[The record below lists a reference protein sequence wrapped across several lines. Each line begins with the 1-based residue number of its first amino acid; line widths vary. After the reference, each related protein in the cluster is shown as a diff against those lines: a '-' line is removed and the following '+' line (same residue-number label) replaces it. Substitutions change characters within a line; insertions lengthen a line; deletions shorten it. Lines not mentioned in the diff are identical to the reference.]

1 MVAPLL
7 PLAMMSM
14 MPGMMP
20 GMGLAMGAG
29 AMAGGG
35 LMGGLG
41 KGIGNALGGGGGLFG
56 GQKPKDIKFDKVT
69 IKSLEI
75 KDVSITNLSIGSTDK
90 AEEGDKEEEDKG
102 KIVDK
107 TLTSDLEQE
116 GSLTEKGF
124 VGGME
129 DSVASPI
136 EGLSDSNSEL
146 NEVLTGK
153 SSIGGGFPELTSDTG
168 SMDSGISEIADN
180 TKILEEMFNWKD
192 KEKEGQKGWL
202 ESIFDYILEGY
213 DKLWGSIT
221 DIAKGAY
228 TVVAD
233 FVNGLWDKMV
243 ESAQL
248 AIEAFVAVSSEA
260 REWVGQITESIQMV
274 SGEMREWIVELAG
287 VGIEIGE
294 AIGEQVRKTFDTFVD
309 QLNKTAANLSDIA
322 VNIGTAVSEQLQGWV
337 SLASTEVLKWTESI
351 ANIGIDIGKVVG
363 DEVRA
368 TLTTVTDSLT
378 DVVGS
383 LSTAATDL
391 ASAAGTLMEGAG
403 SLAEGAGKGI
413 GGVLGGL
420 LHGEGDTIIKMD
432 DTRLYNQLTTQI
444 QEITRGISVLDNIL
458 TELETTNSIL
468 ESCICP
474 GLALESENL
483 TIMPTLDPG
492 LALESENLTI
502 VPGDQNTDELQ
513 TAIQENVA
521 QEAIS
526 TERESNNAL
535 GKSGVISK
543 THLNQRPT
551 DINIGQNVDKSRGM
565 TPSYTKAPPKP
576 RGHSSRTVNELTT
589 YNQYPKWRTRM
600 G

>member
-29 AMAGGG
+29 AMGGG
-35 LMGGLG
+35 LMGGFG
-41 KGIGNALGGGGGLFG
+41 KGAKALGGALGGGLFG

-192 KEKEGQKGWL
+192 KEEKGAKGIT
-202 ESIFDYILEGY
+202 ESIVDGINDLLVNLGH
-213 DKLWGSIT
+213 GI
-221 DIAKGAY
+221 INVVKGAY
-228 TVVAD
+228 EFISN

-243 ESAQL
+243 EAAHL
-248 AIEAFVAVSSEA
+248 AIKAFVAVSSEA

-274 SGEMREWIVELAG
+274 SGEMREWVTDLAG

-294 AIGEQVRKTFDTFVD
+294 AIGNQVRETFTTFVD
-309 QLNKTAANLSDIA
+309 ALNSTAANLSDIA

-383 LSTAATDL
+383 LSEAVKDL
-391 ASAAGTLMEGAG
+391 AAAAGSLMEGFGKGAG
-403 SLAEGAGKGI
+403 GLAEGLGKGL
-413 GGVLGGL
+413 GGVIW
-420 LHGEGDTIIKMD
+420 GEGDTVVKMD

-492 LALESENLTI
+492 LAL
-502 VPGDQNTDELQ
+502 
-513 TAIQENVA
+513 
-521 QEAIS
+521 
-526 TERESNNAL
+526 
-535 GKSGVISK
+535 
-543 THLNQRPT
+543 
-551 DINIGQNVDKSRGM
+551 
-565 TPSYTKAPPKP
+565 
-576 RGHSSRTVNELTT
+576 
-589 YNQYPKWRTRM
+589 
-600 G
+600 

>member
-1 MVAPLL
+1 MAESTPQTSNQGPPSLG
-7 PLAMMSM
+7 MMSM
-14 MPGMMP
+14 VGGMLP

-29 AMAGGG
+29 AMGGG
-35 LMGGLG
+35 LMNSLG
-41 KGIGNALGGGGGLFG
+41 KGTKALGGALGGGLFG

-75 KDVSITNLSIGSTDK
+75 KDVSITNLSIGSMDK
-90 AEEGDKEEEDKG
+90 AEEGDFDKAEEDKG

-124 VGGME
+124 FGGME

-153 SSIGGGFPELTSDTG
+153 SAIGGGFPELTSDTG

-192 KEKEGQKGWL
+192 KEEKGAKGIT
-202 ESIFDYILEGY
+202 ESIVDGINDLLVNLGH
-213 DKLWGSIT
+213 GI
-221 DIAKGAY
+221 INVVKGAY
-228 TVVAD
+228 EFISN

-243 ESAQL
+243 EAAHL
-248 AIEAFVAVSSEA
+248 AIKAFVAVSNEA

-274 SGEMREWIVELAG
+274 SGEMREWVTDLAG

-294 AIGEQVRKTFDTFVD
+294 AIGNQVRETFTTFVD
-309 QLNKTAANLSDIA
+309 ALNSTAANLSDIA
-322 VNIGTAVSEQLQGWV
+322 INIGSAVSEQLQGWV
-337 SLASTEVLKWTESI
+337 TLASTEVLKWTESI

-444 QEITRGISVLDNIL
+444 QTIAHGISVLDNIL

-474 GLALESENL
+474 SLNAGF
-483 TIMPTLDPG
+483 
-492 LALESENLTI
+492 ALESENLTI
-502 VPGDQNTDELQ
+502 VPGDQNHAELE
-513 TAIQENVA
+513 TTIQENVA

-526 TERESNNAL
+526 TDTEDNNKL
-535 GKSGVISK
+535 GMSGVISK
-543 THLNQRPT
+543 NHPHQRPK
-551 DINIGQNVDKSRGM
+551 DANLGQLADASRGM
-565 TPSYTKAPPKP
+565 TPSQTKAPPQP

>member
-1 MVAPLL
+1 MAESNPLSS
-7 PLAMMSM
+7 LAKKSM

-20 GMGLAMGAG
+20 GMGLAMGTG
-29 AMAGGG
+29 AMGGG

-41 KGIGNALGGGGGLFG
+41 KGVKAPEGALGGGLFG

-90 AEEGDKEEEDKG
+90 AEEGDFDKAEEDKG

-129 DSVASPI
+129 DSLASPI
-136 EGLSDSNSEL
+136 EGMSDSNSEL

-192 KEKEGQKGWL
+192 KEENGIP
-202 ESIFDYILEGY
+202 ESIVDGINDLLDEINDLLVGLGHGIIIVV
-213 DKLWGSIT
+213 KR
-221 DIAKGAY
+221 AY
-228 TVVAD
+228 EFISN
-233 FVNGLWDKMV
+233 FVNGLWDEMV

-248 AIEAFVAVSSEA
+248 AIEAFVAVSGEA
-260 REWVGQITESIQMV
+260 REWVGQITESIQMI
-274 SGEMREWIVELAG
+274 SGEMGEWVKDLAG

-294 AIGEQVRKTFDTFVD
+294 AIGDQVRKTFDTFVY

-337 SLASTEVLKWTESI
+337 TLASTEVLKWTESI

-391 ASAAGTLMEGAG
+391 ASAAATLMEGAG
-403 SLAEGAGKGI
+403 SLAEGAGKSLGALI
-413 GGVLGGL
+413 GGL
-420 LHGEGDTIIKMD
+420 LHGEGDTIINVD

-474 GLALESENL
+474 SLNAGF
-483 TIMPTLDPG
+483 
-492 LALESENLTI
+492 ALESENLTI